1 MTVRV
6 DDNGGEVVRLRS
18 LIQTYEKQ
26 VTDLSGKVKT
36 LEETPPPV
44 QQQEKDKYKSLA
56 RRLKEERSQYRDLVE
71 EKKQEQ
77 GDLKVEIEKMTE
89 IIGDLRDNCGKL
101 QEELLQVR
109 NDSPRRVQEKSCQT
123 TPPLRRASVG
133 EMTNRQKISPKR
145 SR

>member
-1 MTVRV
+1 MVK
-6 DDNGGEVVRLRS
+6 LRS
-18 LIQTYEKQ
+18 LIKTYEKQ

-36 LEETPPPV
+36 LEETPPLV

-56 RRLKEERSQYRDLVE
+56 RRLKEERNQYRDLVE

-109 NDSPRRVQEKSCQT
+109 K
-123 TPPLRRASVG
+123 
-133 EMTNRQKISPKR
+133 
-145 SR
+145 